1 MADYYP
7 LLSRAIAGL
16 AGGPVSDR
24 QAIYG
29 RAREALERQLRGFEP
44 PLGDEAIRA
53 ELAALEETIARIER
67 EQDGQAPAAPLPPL
81 DATTN
86 SEAKT
91 ASETGASSDSKAG
104 SGMEVPPPADE
115 LAPKSGIEA
124 AAKQEPEP
132 SGSAIGGKATVP
144 PEQSRSDAPPSV
156 TPAARITGPSPFK
169 ASRPT
174 VNDLPPPQSAPVP
187 PTPTPEALSEAVQ
200 DVPVRDGDLASASGM
215 PGTAPEPMADAS
227 MDDVTIQPMLRPR
240 MPTRRAG
247 ETDTRKK
254 PLALF
259 AGIAIVAMAVMG
271 LIALSRRDGPDLAR
285 TPPTIS
291 APESNP
297 DASKT
302 EGRLAGTDT
311 PAKTVAPATPPKTP
325 GTVQTPAA
333 KEDGKAAQASPPGGP
348 AAGGSVP
355 ATITPTN
362 RAFMV
367 LEVAGGAPNQFEG
380 KVIWTF
386 GPDPALKG
394 QKSLRAGI
402 EFPSGGLSID
412 FSIARNAD
420 AGINASHTVMV
431 IFDPKVIDPIR
442 EMSAVEWRERES
454 QAGTVLSG
462 IVVPVQDNVFMI
474 GLDKTDT
481 AIARNLDLLRTQKWM
496 VFEVR
501 LVNGRRGAILVEK
514 GAVGEKAIADALT
527 DWK

>member
-16 AGGPVSDR
+16 AGRPESDR
-24 QAIYG
+24 HAIYG
-29 RAREALERQLRGFEP
+29 RAREALERQLRGFTP
-44 PLGDEAIRA
+44 PLGDDAIQA

-67 EQDGQAPAAPLPPL
+67 EQDAPAPAA
-81 DATTN
+81 
-86 SEAKT
+86 
-91 ASETGASSDSKAG
+91 ASSPVDFETTSDSRA
-104 SGMEVPPPADE
+104 
-115 LAPKSGIEA
+115 
-124 AAKQEPEP
+124 EPEP
-132 SGSAIGGKATVP
+132 EVEPDPAPEDKAP
-144 PEQSRSDAPPSV
+144 APPA
-156 TPAARITGPSPFK
+156 PRITGPSPFK

-174 VNDLPPPQSAPVP
+174 VNDLPPPQPAPAFPVPAPDAPAEAEPTAAPVEEGGP
-187 PTPTPEALSEAVQ
+187 ASTP
-200 DVPVRDGDLASASGM
+200 GM
-215 PGTAPEPMADAS
+215 PETASEPTADAS

-247 ETDTRKK
+247 ETDGRKK

-259 AGIAIVAMAVMG
+259 AGIAIVAIAIMAT
-271 LIALSRRDGPDLAR
+271 IALSRRDNPEVSTG
-285 TPPTIS
+285 TPTITT
-291 APESNP
+291 PEAGG

-311 PAKTVAPATPPKTP
+311 PAKPVDPTTPPKAS
-325 GTVQTPAA
+325 GTVQTPAT
-333 KEDGKAAQASPPGGP
+333 KDDNKAAQSSPPGGP
-348 AAGGSVP
+348 AAGG
-355 ATITPTN
+355 ATVAAVTPTN

-380 KVIWTF
+380 KVTWSF
-386 GPDPALKG
+386 GPDPAVKG

-514 GAVGEKAIADALT
+514 GAVGEKAIADALA

>member
-16 AGGPVSDR
+16 AGRPESDR
-24 QAIYG
+24 HAIYG

-53 ELAALEETIARIER
+53 ELAALEETIARIED
-67 EQDGQAPAAPLPPL
+67 EQNGRSAEALPTAPPAPSEPKIEAKFKTEPESEIKPDSGAESGSRTELKPSAAP
-81 DATTN
+81 D
-86 SEAKT
+86 
-91 ASETGASSDSKAG
+91 
-104 SGMEVPPPADE
+104 
-115 LAPKSGIEA
+115 A
-124 AAKQEPEP
+124 AARIDE
-132 SGSAIGGKATVP
+132 SIP
-144 PEQSRSDAPPSV
+144 PV

-187 PTPTPEALSEAVQ
+187 PTPTPEALSEAEP
-200 DVPVRDGDLASASGM
+200 DAPVRDGDLASASGM

-271 LIALSRRDGPDLAR
+271 LIALSRRDGPDLAK
-285 TPPTIS
+285 TPPIIT

-302 EGRLAGTDT
+302 EGRLAGTDA
-311 PAKTVAPATPPKTP
+311 PAKPVDPTTPPKAS
-325 GTVQTPAA
+325 GTVQTPAT
-333 KEDGKAAQASPPGGP
+333 KEDGKAAQGSPPGGP
-348 AAGGSVP
+348 AAGGSTV
-355 ATITPTN
+355 AAVTPTN

-412 FSIARNAD
+412 FSIARNVD

-514 GAVGEKAIADALT
+514 GAIGEKAIADALA